1 MSKTGLA
8 SRMGLAVLSI
18 IITLVLCE
26 VLLRVVWQTQGAVDL
41 AGLTTPDTELGYRF
55 VPNSTKVVDGS
66 MRDFATRVNINSYGF
81 RSPEY
86 DVKPEPG
93 TYRVA
98 LFGDSQV
105 FGVGVDTDDM
115 VNARMEELLNQ
126 GSGPNCQVLNFG
138 MPATGTI
145 AQGRVLEEFAL
156 EWEPDAAVFIVTTGN
171 DISDNVKFTN
181 FLSRGGAPAPPKKK
195 PNAIR
200 RILVNL
206 RLYQFARFRV
216 LPNLPGFLMPS
227 ASWFNVVPS
236 TVADWYTNSDLEGD
250 FALMTDAFSDIKET
264 CARHE
269 IDMYIAAVP
278 ARVQFVPAIIRFL
291 RETVDPSV
299 LEVVESDWDRPQRML
314 RSFANDEGIAYIEVL
329 DEFIELA
336 GEQALQLNHPNDGHL
351 NAEGTAQLARLL
363 VEGIREK

>member
-18 IITLVLCE
+18 VLTLALCE

-41 AGLTTPDTELGYRF
+41 AGLTTPDAELGYRF
-55 VPNSTKVVDGS
+55 VPNSTKVVDGA
-66 MRDFATRVNINSYGF
+66 MRDFATRVDINSYGF

-105 FGVGVDTDDM
+105 FGVGVDKEDM
-115 VNARMEELLNQ
+115 INARMEELLNQ
-126 GSGPNCQVLNFG
+126 GSSSNCQVLNFG

-145 AQGRVLEEFAL
+145 AQARLLEDSAL
-156 EWEPDAAVFIVTTGN
+156 QWEPDVAIFIVTTGN
-171 DISDNVKFTN
+171 DLSDNVKFTN
-181 FLSRGGAPAPPKKK
+181 FLSRGGVPAPPKKK

-200 RILVNL
+200 RILGNL
-206 RLYQFARFRV
+206 QLYQFARFRV

-236 TVADWYTNSDLEGD
+236 TVADWYVNSDLEGD

-269 IDMYIAAVP
+269 IDMYLAVVP
-278 ARVQFVPAIIRFL
+278 ARVQFVPAIIRVL
-291 RETVDPSV
+291 RKTMDPSV
-299 LEVVESDWDRPQRML
+299 MEVVESDWDRPQRML
-314 RSFANDEGIAYIEVL
+314 RSFANDEGIVYIEVL
-329 DEFIELA
+329 DEFRELA
-336 GEQALQLNHPNDGHL
+336 GEQGMQLNHPNDGHL
-351 NAEGTAQLARLL
+351 NSVGTAHLARLL